1 MLTRDTLLN
10 NIWGYD
16 YFGTTRT
23 VDVHIRRL
31 REKIPLLEKAIV
43 TVKQLGYKLREEV

>member
-1 MLTRDTLLN
+1 VS
-10 NIWGYD
+10 IWGYE

-31 REKIPLLEKAIV
+31 REK
-43 TVKQLGYKLREEV
+43 LGEQTARRIKTIEGKGYMFVEEE